1 MYSRNFVKAYNQLSL
16 TLWDK

>member
-1 MYSRNFVKAYNQLSL
+1 MYSRNFVEAYNQLSL